1 MEKKIHYAW
10 WILATCCVLFF
21 VSLGMLINCQGLFF
35 VPVTKELGFTRA
47 GISLYVTI
55 FNFALVAALPAAGYI
70 FPRFNIKWILGIAM
84 TVASLGFA
92 AMGLF
97 HNLYSWYAMAVL
109 RGFAYA
115 FILYLPIPLLINNW
129 FSKKSGLA
137 LGVALACSGIGG
149 ALFSPWTSKIITAY
163 GWRNGYFFL
172 GILGFAIIMPFILFV
187 VRYKP
192 SEMGLQP
199 YGYGEVP
206 DENKKVVNDWEG
218 VKAGTAVKTL
228 AFYCLFFFA
237 GLVSLCAYLNPQLPG
252 YATSLGFA
260 PSVGAFIITCVMIG
274 QLVGKV
280 FLGWLN
286 DNFGA
291 LTATFVTCALGA
303 IGMFVLIGAGSPN
316 MLYVG
321 ASLFGLAFGL
331 PTVEPPIVTRSIF
344 GSKEYSA
351 IFAYITMG
359 TALIGGIG
367 TYIFGYI
374 FDLTGSFKGA
384 IWLCLACYILAFVLT
399 VVAVKVG
406 KAIKQRALN
415 GKIATV

>member
-1 MEKKIHYAW
+1 MNNKIHYAW
-10 WILATCCVLFF
+10 WILLSCCVLFF

-35 VPVTKELGFTRA
+35 VPVCNELGFTRA

-55 FNFALVAALPAAGYI
+55 FNFALVLALPVAGYI
-70 FPRFNIKWILGIAM
+70 FPRYNIKWILGIAM
-84 TVASLGFA
+84 TVAALGFA

-97 HNLYSWYAMAVL
+97 HNLYSWYAMAVV

-115 FILYLPIPLLINNW
+115 FIMYLPIPLLVGNW
-129 FSKKSGLA
+129 FAKKSGLA
-137 LGVALACSGIGG
+137 LGIALACSGIGG
-149 ALFSPWTSKIITAY
+149 ALFSPWTSQIIANY

-172 GILGFAIIMPFILFV
+172 GILGFVLIMPFILFV
-187 VRYKP
+187 IRYKP
-192 SEMGLQP
+192 SDKGLQP
-199 YGYGEVP
+199 YGYGEAP
-206 DENKKVVNDWEG
+206 EEKKAKVNDWEG
-218 VKAGTAVKTL
+218 VTSKTALRTL

-252 YATSLGFA
+252 YATSLGYA

-280 FLGWLN
+280 VLGWLN
-286 DNFGA
+286 DKFGS
-291 LTATFVTCALGA
+291 LTATFVTCTLGA
-303 IGMFVLIGAGSPN
+303 AGMLVLISAGSAT

-331 PTVEPPIVTRSIF
+331 PTVQPPIITRAIF
-344 GSKEYSA
+344 GSKDYSA
-351 IFAYITMG
+351 IFSYITMG

-384 IWLCLACYILAFVLT
+384 IWLCLICYIVAFLMT
-399 VVAVKVG
+399 VIAVKTG
-406 KAIKQRALN
+406 QAIKQRSSGKTAL
-415 GKIATV
+415 T

>member
-1 MEKKIHYAW
+1 MDRKIHYAW
-10 WILATCCVLFF
+10 WILVSCCALFF

-35 VPVTKELGFTRA
+35 VPVCKELGFTRA

-84 TVASLGFA
+84 TIASLGFA

-115 FILYLPIPLLINNW
+115 FIMYMPIPLLIGNW

-137 LGVALACSGIGG
+137 LGIALACSGIGG
-149 ALFSPWTSKIITAY
+149 ALFSPWTSQVITAY
-163 GWRNGYFFL
+163 GWRNGYYFL
-172 GILGFAIIMPFILFV
+172 GILGFIIVMPFILFV

-192 SEMGLQP
+192 SEMGMQP
-199 YGYGEVP
+199 YGYGEEPEV
-206 DENKKVVNDWEG
+206 KKVIASGWEG
-218 VKAGTAVKTL
+218 IKAGKAVKTV

-252 YATSLGFA
+252 YATSLGFEA
-260 PSVGAFIITCVMIG
+260 SVGAYIITCVMIG

-286 DNFGA
+286 DMFGT
-291 LTATFVTCALGA
+291 LTATFVTCVLGA
-303 IGMFVLIGAGSPN
+303 IGMFVLLGAGSPV

-331 PTVEPPIVTRSIF
+331 PTVQPPIVTREIF
-344 GSKEYSA
+344 GNMDYSA
-351 IFAYITMG
+351 IFSYVTMG

-374 FDLTGSFKGA
+374 FDITGSFAGA
-384 IWLCLACYILAFVLT
+384 IWLCLICYILSFILT
-399 VVAVKVG
+399 VIAVKTG
-406 KAIKQRALN
+406 KALKRAIA
-415 GKIATV
+415 GKLAEA